1 MECRFA
7 YRQHYSTFVP
17 VAQGEHA
24 NFCMSSIQE
33 RIPGKAQ
40 AEAEKRGFTYK
51 RSLSS
56 WLMEWKAHN
65 YLSDKNIETSRTSSV
80 DINEDEKL
88 IRRFGYFVLALFY
101 KAILIRA
108 KPCRR

>member
-1 MECRFA
+1 MF
-7 YRQHYSTFVP
+7 TFVHKNKTITCIISKNNIHIMRSCEIRA
-17 VAQGEHA
+17 VADMKE
-24 NFCMSSIQE
+24 ILTTI
-33 RIPGKAQ
+33 R

-88 IRRFGYFVLALFY
+88 IRRLGYFVLALFY
-101 KAILIRA
+101 KA
-108 KPCRR
+108 

>member
-1 MECRFA
+1 MFVFVYKNRTITCLISKNNIHIVRSSEI
-7 YRQHYSTFVP
+7 RQPADMKEILKV
-17 VAQGEHA
+17 
-24 NFCMSSIQE
+24 I
-33 RIPGKAQ
+33 R

-65 YLSDKNIETSRTSSV
+65 YLSDKNIETSRASSV
-80 DINEDEKL
+80 DLNEDEKL

-101 KAILIRA
+101 SLSY
-108 KPCRR
+108 